1 MIRMAGMLLPLAVFL
16 LCLAVFLFWQ
26 AARLRKTTGLPGGR
40 VISSD
45 THQWGPVGDPLY
57 DPHHGLTGKPDYLV
71 QQGNHLIPVEVKSS
85 RVSAAPYD
93 AHIFQLAAYCMLVE
107 SVYGKRPPHG
117 ILHYSNRTF
126 AIDYTPEL
134 ETALLDILAKMR
146 NQEHRKV
153 ISRSHTEPSRCR
165 GCGFNQICDEKM
177 D

>member
-1 MIRMAGMLLPLAVFL
+1 MPSLLLPLAIFL
-16 LCLAVFLFWQ
+16 IIIAIALFWQ
-26 AARLRKTTGLPGGR
+26 AGRRQKAAGLPGGR

-45 THQWGPVGDPLY
+45 PRLWGPVEEPLY

-71 QQGNHLIPVEVKSS
+71 QQGDSLIPIEVKSS
-85 RVSAAPYD
+85 RVSAAPFD

-107 SVYGKRPPHG
+107 SVYGKRPHHG

-134 ETALLDILAKMR
+134 ESALLDILEEMR
-146 NQEHRKV
+146 NRDRQKDV
-153 ISRSHTEPSRCR
+153 SRSHADPARCR
-165 GCGFNQICDEKM
+165 GCGYRQTCDQTI

>member
-1 MIRMAGMLLPLAVFL
+1 MSNVLLPLAIVLFL
-16 LCLAVFLFWQ
+16 FALLLFWQ
-26 AARLRKTTGLPGGR
+26 AGRRQKAAGLPGGR

-45 THQWGPVGDPLY
+45 THQWGPVSEPLY

-71 QQGNHLIPVEVKSS
+71 QQGNYLIPIEVKSS

-107 SVYGKRPPHG
+107 FVYGKRPPHG

-134 ETALLDILAKMR
+134 EFALLDILTELR
-146 NQEHRKV
+146 TQEHHKDV
-153 ISRSHTEPSRCR
+153 PRSHDDPGRCR
-165 GCGFNQICDEKM
+165 GCGYHQICDQAIE
-177 D
+177 